1 LPLNLRIPGPTPVPE
16 EVLHELS
23 RPMINHRGREY
34 ASMLSEC
41 SEGVKRVFQTQ
52 NDVIFYPSSGSGTLE
67 AAVVNTMSPGDRVL
81 GVSIGSF
88 GKRWGEI
95 ARRYGADVTML
106 EFEWGKGADPEVV
119 ADKIRKDGPF
129 KIVMVTHN
137 ETSTG
142 ITNDIKSVADVV
154 RPTGALLM
162 VDAVSSLGC
171 VDLQTDNWGVDVACT
186 GSQKALMLPP
196 GMGLM
201 SVSAKAWEVHKS
213 ATMPRFYW
221 DWTNCINYQRKGENP
236 YTPPVSLYY
245 GLRKSLQLIEK
256 EGLQN
261 IFKRHQEL
269 AAYVRQS
276 LQELGLTLFAEA
288 KYASPAITAA
298 YVPEGLTS
306 KEIQHPLEDKYDV
319 VIAIGQEHLLDKI
332 IRIGH
337 MGYVSKQDLAEC
349 LSCLRDVLASLGHK
363 VPAAAAA
370 S

>member
-34 ASMLSEC
+34 ASILAEC
-41 SEGVKRVFQTQ
+41 TEGVKRVFQTK

-67 AAVVNTMSPGDRVL
+67 SAVVNTLSPGDRILV
-81 GVSIGSF
+81 VAIGSF

-106 EFEWGKGADPEVV
+106 DFEWGTGADPRVV
-119 ADKIRKDGPF
+119 ADKLKEGPF
-129 KIVMVTHN
+129 KAVLTTHN

-142 ITNDIKSVADVV
+142 ITNDVKAVADVV
-154 RPTGALLM
+154 KPTGALFM

-171 VDLQTDNWGVDVACT
+171 VDLQTDNWGVDVVCT

-201 SVSAKAWEVHKS
+201 SVSPAAWEMHKS
-213 ATMPRFYW
+213 AQLPRFYW
-221 DWTNCINYQRKGENP
+221 DWTNAMNYQRKGENP

-245 GLRKSLQLIEK
+245 GLRKSLQLIEQ

-261 IFKRHQEL
+261 VFRRHQEL
-269 AAYVRQS
+269 SAYVRQS
-276 LQELGLTLFAEA
+276 LQDLGLKLFAEP
-288 KYASPAITAA
+288 KYASPAISAA

-306 KEIQHPLEDKYDV
+306 KQIQHPLEDKYDV

-337 MGYVSKQDLAEC
+337 MGFVTKEDLAEC
-349 LSCLRDVLASLGHK
+349 LACLREVLVSLGHK
-363 VPAAAAA
+363 VPAGAAVA
-370 S
+370 